1 MIEAKTFTELKE
13 EIVEDLRTSVDVN
26 VNLSPTD
33 VIGQLLNITSYTAS
47 ELYDEVEL
55 VQNNNTILAEGDA
68 LDLQLAQVGKI
79 RDRGARAR
87 ITDFTIVC
95 DGSCT
100 LKTTDYFQNAEG
112 LQFRPIEEE
121 TYAVGT
127 HLIDVEAVEI
137 GSIGSLSDDTVDEIV
152 SPVSGL
158 ASVNNSSSSDFQDGR
173 DVETDEEARIRIQ
186 SESNSKEYTENAIAK
201 AVKEITGVNNAT
213 VIDDIANARFEVI
226 VDQTD
231 TSADVDTAI
240 CQTIAFVKPAGIRAY
255 SGASSP
261 NKIEETITIGNKS
274 TVKIEY
280 SRVEEVN
287 VYATLTTVPTLTADQ
302 KTALKNY
309 IKAWADTLEA
319 GEDLVVYGTN
329 SLFTT
334 VADWTGTEFTSLF
347 VTVSTDGMTY
357 NTSNISVTARQAIR
371 IPTARITVNP

>member
-1 MIEAKTFTELKE
+1 MIAAKTFLELKN
-13 EIVEDLRTSVDVN
+13 EIAEDLRTNVDVN

-33 VIGQLLNITSYTAS
+33 IIGHLFNTTSYTAS
-47 ELYDEVEL
+47 ELYDELEL

-68 LDLQLAQVGKI
+68 LDLQLAQLGKI
-79 RDRGARAR
+79 RDRGSRAR

-95 DGSCT
+95 DGSRT
-100 LKTTDYFQNAEG
+100 LATTDYFQNAEG
-112 LQFRPIEEE
+112 LQFRPVEAE

-137 GSIGSLSDDTVDEIV
+137 GSIGSISDNTVDEIV

-158 ASVNNSSSSDFQDGR
+158 ASVTNSSSSSFQDGR

-213 VIDDIANARFEVI
+213 VIDDIQNTRFEVV

-231 TSADVDTAI
+231 TSADVNTDI

-255 SGASSP
+255 SGASAP

-287 VYATLTTVPTLTADQ
+287 IYTALATVPTLTGDQ
-302 KTALKNY
+302 KTALKAY
-309 IKAWADTLEA
+309 IKAWSDTLEA

-334 VADWTGTEFTSLF
+334 VADWTGTEFISLA
-347 VTVSTDGMTY
+347 VTVSTDDVTY
-357 NTSNISVTARQAIR
+357 NTTNIEATARQAIR

>member
-1 MIEAKTFTELKE
+1 MIAAKTFLELKN
-13 EIVEDLRTSVDVN
+13 EIAEDLRTNVDVN

-33 VIGQLLNITSYTAS
+33 IIGHLFNTTSYTAS
-47 ELYDEVEL
+47 ELYDELEL

-68 LDLQLAQVGKI
+68 LDLQLAQLGKI
-79 RDRGARAR
+79 RDRGSRAR

-100 LKTTDYFQNAEG
+100 LATTDYFQNAEG
-112 LQFRPIEEE
+112 LQFRPVEAE

-137 GSIGSLSDDTVDEIV
+137 GSIGSISDNTVDEIV

-158 ASVNNSSSSDFQDGR
+158 ASVTNSSSSSFQDGR

-213 VIDDIANARFEVI
+213 VIDDIQNTRFEVV

-231 TSADVDTAI
+231 TSADVNTDI

-255 SGASSP
+255 SGASAP

-287 VYATLTTVPTLTADQ
+287 IYTALATVPTLTGDQ
-302 KTALKNY
+302 KTALKAY
-309 IKAWADTLEA
+309 IKAWSDTLEA

-334 VADWTGTEFTSLF
+334 VADWTGTEFISLA
-347 VTVSTDGMTY
+347 VTVSTDDVTY
-357 NTSNISVTARQAIR
+357 NTTNIEATARQAIR